1 MKPVVSSVV
10 VPQPREDVF
19 AFLDA
24 LANHEQFTDHMLV
37 DWTLSGPPA
46 GVGARVRLRT
56 KGSRAW
62 ADLEVLEVDAPRR
75 SMEETVGAGGRR
87 RTRGIYEL
95 EALPDGGTRVTF
107 TFQFLE
113 ATALDRALMP
123 FLLRFV
129 RRGNDKA
136 MERLAA
142 VLASRGAAT
151 AAS

>member
-24 LANHEQFTDHMLV
+24 LANHEQFIDHMLV
-37 DWTLSGPPA
+37 DWTLSGPPS
-46 GVGARVRLRT
+46 GVGARARLRT
-56 KGSRAW
+56 KGSRSW

-87 RTRGIYEL
+87 RTRGVYEL
-95 EALPDGGTRVTF
+95 EALPDGGTRVVF
-107 TFQFLE
+107 TFRFLA
-113 ATALDRALMP
+113 ATALERALMP
-123 FLLRFV
+123 LLLRFV
-129 RRGNDKA
+129 RRGNDTA

-142 VLASRGAAT
+142 LLATRDGAT
-151 AAS
+151 AGS